1 VIWKSESTSS
11 RKALEFVVR
20 AVDLVDQEDDRL
32 VGLDRLQQ
40 RPADQE
46 LRSEEIFLG
55 NRPLLSGADVQ
66 QLARVVPLVD
76 GMRDV
81 EALVALKTD

>member
-11 RKALEFVVR
+11 RKASNSSSAR
-20 AVDLVDQEDDRL
+20 SISSIRRTTGSSA
-32 VGLDRLQQ
+32 LDRLQQ

-46 LRSEEIFLG
+46 LRAEEIFLG